1 MVQLG
6 KSVKYNDDC
15 EVTRYREKFIGKATI
30 VIKEFHPDDKS
41 AALYAWGIAICGP
54 RETFDENEGTRR
66 ANGRAD
72 WVINRYEKWGC
83 DFSVY
88 QKRYSYK
95 HNRKLLKENQLSL
108 SEKEQF
114 DSLDEIVDVNLAA
127 FFDADFSDQPEKPK
141 DYKKTSDPQGIIA
154 QGPSH
159 IGDCA
164 PFDIIKDW

>member
-72 WVINRYEKWGC
+72 WVINRYESGVVILVFIKKDTVTSIIGNC
-83 DFSVY
+83 S
-88 QKRYSYK
+88 KRI
-95 HNRKLLKENQLSL
+95 N
-108 SEKEQF
+108 
-114 DSLDEIVDVNLAA
+114 
-127 FFDADFSDQPEKPK
+127 
-141 DYKKTSDPQGIIA
+141 
-154 QGPSH
+154 
-159 IGDCA
+159 
-164 PFDIIKDW
+164 